1 MRCDGVQVF
10 VFLTIS
16 KFGALNCALIGLG
29 RKILSLLLSFVIY
42 SHVLNASQMV
52 GLALSLA
59 AMIANFYEKVLW
71 GGFLVPLVADCIP
84 LYSCSSA
91 GRKEARPRP
100 RPWPREWER
109 EGRGERRDSS
119 AAVLP
124 QRRGPGR

>member
-1 MRCDGVQVF
+1 MQVF

-59 AMIANFYEKVLW
+59 AMIANFYEKVLRDCARW
-71 GGFLVPLVADCIP
+71 FHWSLIAFL
-84 LYSCSSA
+84 
-91 GRKEARPRP
+91 
-100 RPWPREWER
+100 
-109 EGRGERRDSS
+109 
-119 AAVLP
+119 
-124 QRRGPGR
+124 